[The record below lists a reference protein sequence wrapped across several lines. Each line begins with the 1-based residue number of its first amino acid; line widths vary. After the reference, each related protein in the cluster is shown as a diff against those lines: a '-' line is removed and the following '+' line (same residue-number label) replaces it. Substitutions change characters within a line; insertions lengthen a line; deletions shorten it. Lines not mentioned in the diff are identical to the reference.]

1 MMHGGLLKKSRLFAA
16 LVIIL
21 VAAHVIVF
29 YHVVSRMTWGIVLAL
44 ALLIL
49 LKHIGI
55 FGPIYAL
62 FKRRSRFVALKI
74 LVCAAKGRK

>member
-16 LVIIL
+16 LVVIL

-29 YHVVSRMTWGIVLAL
+29 YHVVSRTTWSVVLAL
-44 ALLIL
+44 AVLIL

-55 FGPIYAL
+55 FGPIYAFL
-62 FKRRSRFVALKI
+62 KRRSHL
-74 LVCAAKGRK
+74 

>member
-1 MMHGGLLKKSRLFAA
+1 MMHGGLLKKSRLLVA
-16 LVIIL
+16 LVVIL

-29 YHVVSRMTWGIVLAL
+29 YHVVSRMTWSVVLAL

-55 FGPIYAL
+55 FGPIYAF
-62 FKRRSRFVALKI
+62 FKRRSRL
-74 LVCAAKGRK
+74 

>member
-16 LVIIL
+16 LVVIL
-21 VAAHVIVF
+21 VTAHVIVF
-29 YHVVSRMTWGIVLAL
+29 YHVASRMTWSVVLAL

-55 FGPIYAL
+55 FGPIYAF
-62 FKRRSRFVALKI
+62 FKRRSRL
-74 LVCAAKGRK
+74 